1 MLKILSAIGFA
12 SALVLAPAI
21 AMADD
26 AAPPAAAPPAAAP
39 AAGAPDAAA
48 AAPVVHHHHHHHHHH
63 HRGHPLKH
71 DTSHPGDAPAGDA
84 PK

>member
-1 MLKILSAIGFA
+1 MLKVLSAIGFA

-21 AMADD
+21 ALADD
-26 AAPPAAAPPAAAP
+26 AAPPAGAAP
-39 AAGAPDAAA
+39 AAAAPDAAP
-48 AAPVVHHHHHHHHHH
+48 AAPVMHHHHHHHHHH

>member
-12 SALVLAPAI
+12 SALVLAPVVAL
-21 AMADD
+21 ADD
-26 AAPPAAAPPAAAP
+26 AA
-39 AAGAPDAAA
+39 APDAAA
-48 AAPVVHHHHHHHHHH
+48 AAPMAHHHHHHHHHH
-63 HRGHPLKH
+63 HRGHPIKH

>member
-1 MLKILSAIGFA
+1 MLKVLSAIGFA

-21 AMADD
+21 ALADD
-26 AAPPAAAPPAAAP
+26 AAPPAGAAP
-39 AAGAPDAAA
+39 AAAPDAAA
-48 AAPVVHHHHHHHHHH
+48 AAPMVHHHHHHHHHH
-63 HRGHPLKH
+63 HRGHPIKH

>member
-21 AMADD
+21 ALADD
-26 AAPPAAAPPAAAP
+26 AAPPAAAPAPAAA
-39 AAGAPDAAA
+39 APDA

-71 DTSHPGDAPAGDA
+71 DSSPKPADA